1 MLAAV
6 CRKVDRRHQAASASA
21 PSRRLRK
28 GERLAFR
35 WRHAKHV
42 EDHRYKRVVAEDA
55 HELDG
60 RSLAENGTHARER
73 LIADAPRLVELLDE
87 VVDRALV
94 FRRRFRD
101 ASLVQVP
108 DRLGFDARALG
119 HWHVGEP
126 LVLRAPQLCRDQD
139 GEFGE
144 PRRHRRLE
152 AAMAAE
158 LLREL
163 AEGRSMQEHGERPA
177 DGRAAAARAG
187 TDRVEQRALGGRKL
201 IFGENGDARWR
212 HLLRRPPGRFLGG
225 HLGLL
230 TCAVARPVAR
240 WGYLNSNDLMMIGTT
255 LVSSMTLPMST

>member
-21 PSRRLRK
+21 PSLRLRK
-28 GERLAFR
+28 GKRLAGR
-35 WRHAKHV
+35 GRHAKHV

-60 RSLAENGTHARER
+60 RSFAENGTHARIG

-87 VVDRALV
+87 IVDRALV
-94 FRRRFRD
+94 LRGRFRD
-101 ASLVQVP
+101 ASLVEVA
-108 DRLGFDARALG
+108 DRLGLDTGALG
-119 HWHVGEP
+119 LGHVSEP

-163 AEGRSMQEHGERPA
+163 AEGRSVQEHGERPA
-177 DGRAAAARAG
+177 DGGAAATRAG
-187 TDRVEQRALGGRKL
+187 TDRVEQRALRGRQL
-201 IFGENGDARWR
+201 VFGENGDAGQR
-212 HLLRRPPGRFLGG
+212 HLLGRLPG
-225 HLGLL
+225 GLL
-230 TCAVARPVAR
+230 GRHWASSLCAVARAVAR

-255 LVSSMTLPMST
+255 LVSSMTPPMST